1 MSRLLS
7 PAIALMNRLRYPQ
20 KFLLIS
26 LLFIIPLALVMAL
39 LIAEVN
45 TRADFAQKELAGTE
59 YLRGMR
65 KLLEDTLHDQSIA
78 HAYIDGDL
86 ALAAEFQ
93 RAQSQLDDDFA
104 ALGRIDSRLGASLNT
119 TESFNALNADWRDLK
134 SKLPLIRTRM
144 SDDLHAGLIADI
156 RGLIVLVGNT
166 SNLILDPDLDSYYT
180 MDAVLLKLPE
190 NQDLLARTR
199 MLGQRII
206 RQREFIAD
214 DKAQLTILSGL
225 LRSNISAIAQGMD
238 VAFANNPAGNVQPA
252 LSATLQDIVTSN
264 QTLLEQIDREMIYA
278 PTIAIQPDTYRAA
291 SDVALQHS
299 FTFWDH
305 AADTLDVLLQAR
317 INDANQKKN
326 LVLIVTTLV
335 LALVLYLWIAFY
347 VAVRQTVA
355 GLDVAAQRMIS
366 GDMSQ
371 TLQLDSRDELGDVAR
386 SFNRVASALISSSAY
401 RQSVVDNAVD
411 AIITIGDDGLID
423 SVNPAAA
430 RIFGYAAGEIN
441 GQPIQLLL
449 PAPHDQ
455 QYQVIGVGREVAGQ
469 RKDGTVFPLDLA
481 IGEMRLGDQH
491 RFIAVAHD
499 LTERKRAAEER
510 ARLQEQIIK
519 AQAATLAELS
529 TPLIP
534 ISDNVV
540 VMPLIGAIDS
550 QRAHQ
555 VLATLLHGIAGS
567 QARVAILDITGVPL
581 VDTQV
586 AKSLIIA
593 AQAVR
598 LLGARIVL
606 TGIRPEVAQT
616 LVGLGVDL
624 SDVVIHSTLQSGI
637 AYATREKPGVSSQQS
652 AVRRQKAEGT

>member
-1 MSRLLS
+1 MSQLLS
-7 PAIALMNRLRYPQ
+7 PAIALMNRLRYAQ

-26 LLFIIPLALVMAL
+26 LLFIVPLTLVMAL

-45 TRADFAQKELAGTE
+45 TKADFAQKEEYGTE
-59 YLRGMR
+59 YLRVVR
-65 KLLEDTLHDQSIA
+65 KLHEDALHQQSMA
-78 HAYIDGDL
+78 HAYINGDA

-93 RAQSQLDDDFA
+93 RAQAQIDDDLA
-104 ALGRIDSRLGASLNT
+104 ALGIIDSRLGAPLRT
-119 TESFNALNADWRDLK
+119 TESFNALNTHWRELK

-144 SDDLHAGLIADI
+144 SDDMHATLIANI
-156 RGLIVLVGNT
+156 RGLIALVGDS

-199 MLGQRII
+199 MLGERII
-206 RQREFIAD
+206 IQQSFTSD

-238 VAFANNPAGNVQPA
+238 VAFVNNPAGNVQPA
-252 LSATLQDIVTSN
+252 LSAPLHDIVTAN
-264 QTLLEQIDREMIYA
+264 EAVLESINREMIYA
-278 PTIAIQPDTYRAA
+278 PTIVIKPEAYRALA
-291 SDVALQHS
+291 DAALQRS
-299 FTFWDH
+299 FTFWDR
-305 AADTLDVLLQAR
+305 AVATLDDLLQAR
-317 INDANQKKN
+317 IADANQKKN

-347 VAVRQTVA
+347 VAVRRTVA

-371 TLQLDSRDELGDVAR
+371 AIQLDSRDELGDVAR
-386 SFNRVASALISSSAY
+386 SFNSVASALISSSAY
-401 RQSVVDNAVD
+401 RQAVVDNAVD
-411 AIITIGDDGLID
+411 GIITIGDDGRID

-430 RIFGYAAGEIN
+430 RIFGYAADEIN

-455 QYQVIGVGREVAGQ
+455 QYQVIGVGREVVGQ
-469 RKDGTVFPLDLA
+469 RKDGTEFPLDLA

-491 RFIAVAHD
+491 RYIGVAHD
-499 LTERKRAAEER
+499 LTERKRAAEEH
-510 ARLQEQIIK
+510 ARLQERIIQ

-534 ISDNVV
+534 INDQVV

-550 QRAHQ
+550 DRARQ
-555 VLATLLHGIAGS
+555 VLETLLHGIERS

-586 AKSLIIA
+586 AKSLIVA

-624 SDVVIHSTLQSGI
+624 GDIMTHSTLQSGI
-637 AYATREKPGVSSQQS
+637 AYATKEKPVGS
-652 AVRRQKAEGT
+652 RR